1 MLSVAE
7 FVLSVAELILSE
19 VEVWTEHVAFKT
31 ILSALNLNK
40 TIKNTRLKIT
50 NWQSLTIKHYKFSF
64 F

>member
-7 FVLSVAELILSE
+7 FVLSVAEATTDYL
-19 VEVWTEHVAFKT
+19 AFKT

-50 NWQSLTIKHYKFSF
+50 N
-64 F
+64 